1 MKPKLSEVAERAEV
15 SEATVSRVM
24 NGKPGVA
31 DATRHRVLDVLTQ
44 LGYSIDASAAG
55 TRTVVGLIT
64 PELDNPIF
72 PLLAQH
78 IESRL
83 ARHGVLSIMGP
94 ATPTTAHERDYLDY
108 FVSVGVSGIVVVN
121 GSYAQKDMGYAPY
134 EQLLTRG
141 TPVVLVNGLYLP
153 CPVPAVGIDIA
164 AAAQAAVAHL
174 VNLGHTR
181 IGCMTGPLYYSSAE
195 AFVEG
200 YRTALR
206 REGLKRDKRLVVE
219 TMFTA
224 EGAHTATGE
233 LLDRGATGIVCGSDV
248 MALGALAAARVM
260 GVEVPRD
267 LSIVGF
273 DGTPLVSLS
282 DPPLTTLRQPVDRM
296 AQAVTTMLMAQIG
309 TSDRPTPQMFQ
320 AEVVAGGTAAAAP
333 TLVAVS

>member
-1 MKPKLSEVAERAEV
+1 MKPKLAEVADLAGV

-31 DATRHRVLDVLTQ
+31 DATRHRVLDVLSR
-44 LGYSIDASAAG
+44 LGYSIDATRAG

-72 PLLAQH
+72 PLMAQH

-134 EQLLTRG
+134 EELLDRG
-141 TPVVLVNGLYLP
+141 TPVVLVNGLSLP

-164 AAAQAAVAHL
+164 AAAQAAVSHL
-174 VNLGHTR
+174 VSLGHTR

-195 AFVEG
+195 AFVAG
-200 YRTALR
+200 YRTATR
-206 REGLKRDKRLVVE
+206 RAGIERDRKLIIE
-219 TMFTA
+219 TMFAA
-224 EGAHTATGE
+224 ESAHTATAE
-233 LLDRGATGIVCGSDV
+233 LVEAGATGIVCASDV
-248 MALGALAAARVM
+248 MALGALSAARAM
-260 GVEVPRD
+260 GVDVPEA

-273 DGTPLVSLS
+273 DGTPLVGLS

-309 TSDRPTPQMFQ
+309 SSDRPTPQMFQ
-320 AEVVAGGTAAAAP
+320 AEVVAGGTAAAASS
-333 TLVAVS
+333 LLSVS